1 MSNFRRFIKSLN
13 IDYGS
18 FNEWAEKA
26 LNPKLASPHKAL
38 FESYDVVL
46 RRVEV
51 AHADLEA
58 FVLRHIDKP
67 DFKERLAKRGDRIE
81 ALERESVARLRRI
94 FDAYL
99 QDVKQGKS

>member
-1 MSNFRRFIKSLN
+1 MSNFRRLLRKHKL
-13 IDYGS
+13 DYSS
-18 FNEWAEKA
+18 FNEWADKA

-38 FESYDVVL
+38 FESYDLAL

-99 QDVKQGKS
+99 QDVKRGKS